1 MPGTYPSI
9 GAWDAAAKIIGCDIP
24 AIKAVFEVEAS
35 GKFYESSG
43 KLVRRFE
50 PHHFPRQHWPTLG
63 FNPGSTAPWR
73 ASLKLRTS
81 TRRRMFDIAEGIDA
95 EACYDATSWGA
106 PQIMGFNAELSGF
119 ANARDMVAAFER
131 SADEQI
137 IGFASFVVNSN
148 LDGAVRSHDWLAF
161 ATGYNG
167 SGQAQT
173 YAAKIE
179 TAFRRQSGG
188 APSASIMRIGSVGDN
203 VRQLQEQLVSLGYE
217 MDVDGHYGNQTFAAV
232 RDFQRANGLT
242 VDGIAGAV
250 TQRKIVAAGGAA
262 IVPDR
267 ATRSMSSTDSMIDK
281 TIERGTAVVGAG
293 GVSGLLAG
301 LDETTQQILIGGIV
315 VGVIVIAALWITRK
329 RR

>member
-1 MPGTYPSI
+1 
-9 GAWDAAAKIIGCDIP
+9 
-24 AIKAVFEVEAS
+24 
-35 GKFYESSG
+35 
-43 KLVRRFE
+43 
-50 PHHFPRQHWPTLG
+50 
-63 FNPGSTAPWR
+63 
-73 ASLKLRTS
+73 
-81 TRRRMFDIAEGIDA
+81 
-95 EACYDATSWGA
+95 
-106 PQIMGFNAELSGF
+106 
-119 ANARDMVAAFER
+119 
-131 SADEQI
+131 
-137 IGFASFVVNSN
+137 
-148 LDGAVRSHDWLAF
+148 
-161 ATGYNG
+161 
-167 SGQAQT
+167 
-173 YAAKIE
+173 
-179 TAFRRQSGG
+179 
-188 APSASIMRIGSVGDN
+188 
-203 VRQLQEQLVSLGYE
+203 VSLGYE